1 MKVLVDSSVP
11 DAVTDR
17 LREAGH
23 DAVAV
28 SETPPDPGD
37 AAILARAIAE
47 QRTIITLDKDFGTH
61 SILGGVKHF
70 GVVRLVQ
77 LGLKDFAREALAV
90 LASHER
96 ELLLGALVT
105 VEPGRIRTQLP

>member
-47 QRTIITLDKDFGTH
+47 HTLDKDFGTH

-105 VEPGRIRTQLP
+105 VEPGRIRTRLP